1 MRSLPDRHFVTN
13 PRLCPRKKHAL
24 LAAILA
30 SGKYGH
36 VYLSYRSRLFR
47 VHWAKLIHM
56 YSTYI
61 HHVVDFRGVPLI
73 FHGDT
78 FPKFFP
84 SPPPF
89 PPKFGLDILSYFAG
103 IFVLYARITQFWIP
117 CRCYQYIDREEN
129 I

>member
-47 VHWAKLIHM
+47 VHWPKLEEGLIRRLSLQALFHQESLLAGYNVTRHM
-56 YSTYI
+56 S
-61 HHVVDFRGVPLI
+61 GE
-73 FHGDT
+73 T
-78 FPKFFP
+78 FQFP
-84 SPPPF
+84 TVNAPF
-89 PPKFGLDILSYFAG
+89 Q
-103 IFVLYARITQFWIP
+103 T
-117 CRCYQYIDREEN
+117 
-129 I
+129 